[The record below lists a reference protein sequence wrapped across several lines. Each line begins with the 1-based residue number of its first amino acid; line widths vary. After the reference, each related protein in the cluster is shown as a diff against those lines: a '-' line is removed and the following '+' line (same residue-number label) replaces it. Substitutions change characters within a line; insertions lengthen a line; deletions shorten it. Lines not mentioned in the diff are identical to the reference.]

1 MNRKWYKNMEK
12 RVIVIDG
19 NSLMFRAYYATAYTG
34 NLMQAS
40 NGLYTNALY
49 GFVNMMNKIMDSMNP
64 THMLVAFDAGKQTFR
79 HKQYSDYK
87 GTRKKM
93 PEELGMQIPLI
104 KEYLNTIGVKQLE
117 LLDYEADDIVG
128 SMAKL
133 ASNAGYLVDIIS
145 GDKDLLQLVGKN
157 ITVHLTKKGITE
169 LDDYTEDNF
178 YEKLGFNPDQHVDYK
193 AMIGDSSDNLP
204 GVKGIGPKTALSLLQ
219 EYKSLENIIENIP
232 NLKGKTALAFEEN
245 KEVALKTKF
254 LATIYTLVPFD
265 FGIEDTIVS
274 KPNYHELRKFFEK
287 VEFKSFVK
295 KLDIEPTTTIEEKSI
310 EYNYHIDDINSLF
323 DKLNQESYIDI
334 ELDGDNYHRS
344 SVLGLSILVDKD
356 VYFIDKTMLFN
367 PKLQEYLLS
376 DYSKNVIDSKKLIV
390 SLSNLGIDIKNIN
403 FDLMLASYVINP
415 SYASG
420 DVKTVLEN
428 FKSTNVA
435 YHEEVYSKK
444 SKYVIPDMDV
454 YAKYSMNKVVALK
467 DVKPLIDKVLIEEE
481 LTSLLQ
487 DIELPLAR
495 VLSNIEINGFK
506 VNPKTLDKVRVDF
519 MSKQENA
526 KNEIYELVGHEFN
539 IASPK
544 QVGVVLFDELKIG
557 KGKKNKTGYS
567 TSVEVLESLKDAH
580 PVVEKILE
588 FRKYS
593 KLISTYVDGLSSE
606 IFSSDSKVH
615 TIFKQYLT
623 STGRLSS
630 TEPNIQNIPI
640 RTEEGKVIR
649 SAFEPSTMD
658 GYLVSADYSQIELR
672 ILAAVSNC
680 KAMLE
685 AFNNHID
692 LHSSTA
698 SKVFGVPLE
707 EVTKEMRR
715 RAKAVNFGIVYGMSD
730 WGLAETLHI
739 AQWEAADF
747 IEKYFM
753 IYPEIKEYLER
764 TVKEAKVKGYT
775 ETIFKRRRYIAELT
789 SSNHNLQ
796 KFGERTAMNAPIQ
809 GSAADVI
816 KIAMIDVYNKMQEL
830 SLKSKMVAQ
839 VHDELIID
847 TTFDELEIVKK
858 LIKETMEK
866 AVSIN
871 VLLESDVEVG
881 KTWDLK

>member
-1 MNRKWYKNMEK
+1 MDK
-12 RVIVIDG
+12 RVVVIDG

-49 GFVNMMNKIMDSMNP
+49 GFVNMMNKIIDSMNP
-64 THMLVAFDAGKQTFR
+64 TNMLVAFDAGKQTFR

-104 KEYLNTIGVKQLE
+104 KEYLNTLGIKQLE

-128 SMAKL
+128 SMARL
-133 ASNAGYLVDIIS
+133 AAGLGYPVDIIS
-145 GDKDLLQLVGKN
+145 GDKDLLQLVSEN
-157 ITVHLTKKGITE
+157 ITVHLTKKGITD
-169 LDDYTEDNF
+169 LDDYTVDNF
-178 YEKLGFNPDQHVDYK
+178 YEKLGFTPSQHVDYK

-219 EYKSLENIIENIP
+219 EYQSLENIIENIP
-232 NLKGKTALAFEEN
+232 SLKGKTAVAFLEN

-254 LATIYTLVPFD
+254 LATIYTSVPFD
-265 FGIEDTIVS
+265 FGVEDTIVL

-295 KLDIEPTTTIEEKSI
+295 KLDIEPTTTVEEKSI
-310 EYNYHIDDINSLF
+310 EYNYYLEETDSLF
-323 DKLNQESYIDI
+323 AKLNQESYIDI
-334 ELDGDNYHRS
+334 ELDGENYHRS
-344 SVLGLSILVDKD
+344 DILGLSILIGED
-356 VYFIDKTMLFN
+356 VYFLDKTMLFN
-367 PKLQEYLLS
+367 PKLQEYLVS
-376 DYSKNVIDSKKLIV
+376 DYPKYVVDSKKLIV
-390 SLSNLGIDIKNIN
+390 ALSNLGIDIKNIN
-403 FDLMLASYVINP
+403 FDLMLASYVLNP
-415 SYASG
+415 SLANG
-420 DVKTVLEN
+420 DIKTVLEN
-428 FKSTNVA
+428 FKTTSVA
-435 YHEEVYSKK
+435 YHEEIYSKK
-444 SKYVIPDMDV
+444 TKYVIPEYDV
-454 YAKYSMNKVVALK
+454 YAKYSMNKVIALK
-467 DVKPLIDKVLIEEE
+467 EVKDIIIFKLEEE
-481 LTSLLQ
+481 NLTSLLK

-495 VLSNIEINGFK
+495 VLSNIEINGFRI
-506 VNPKTLDKVRVDF
+506 NPKTLDRIKEDF
-519 MSKQENA
+519 IAKQETS
-526 KNEIYELVGHEFN
+526 KNKIYELVGHEFN

-567 TSVEVLESLKDAH
+567 TSVEVLESLKDFH
-580 PVVEKILE
+580 PVVGEILE

-606 IFSSDSKVH
+606 IFDSDSKVH

-640 RTEEGKVIR
+640 RTEEGRIIR
-649 SAFEPSTMD
+649 SAFVPSTED

-672 ILAAVSNC
+672 ILASVSNC
-680 KAMLE
+680 QAMLD

-707 EVTKEMRR
+707 EVTKDMRR
-715 RAKAVNFGIVYGMSD
+715 KAKAVNFGIVYGMSD
-730 WGLAETLHI
+730 WGLAEALHI
-739 AQWEAADF
+739 PQWEAADF

-753 IYPEIKEYLER
+753 IYPEIKEYLDK
-764 TVKEAKVKGYT
+764 TVKDAKNNGYT
-775 ETIFKRRRYIAELT
+775 ETIFKRRRYIPELS

-816 KIAMIDVYNKMQEL
+816 KIAMIDVYNKMEEL

-847 TTFDELEIVKK
+847 TTLDELEIVKK
-858 LIKETMEK
+858 MIKETMEK

>member
-1 MNRKWYKNMEK
+1 MDK

-133 ASNAGYLVDIIS
+133 TSRLGYSVDIIS
-145 GDKDLLQLVGKN
+145 GDKDLLQLVEKN

-169 LDDYTEDNF
+169 LDDYTVDNF
-178 YEKLGFNPDQHVDYK
+178 YEKLGFNPNQHVDYK
-193 AMIGDSSDNLP
+193 AMIGDTSDNLP
-204 GVKGIGPKTALSLLQ
+204 GVKGIGPKTALTLLQ
-219 EYKSLENIIENIP
+219 EYQSLENIIANIP
-232 NLKGKTALAFEEN
+232 SLKGKVAVAFEEN
-245 KEVALKTKF
+245 KDVAIKTKF
-254 LATIYTLVPFD
+254 LATIYTEVPFD
-265 FGIEDTIVS
+265 FKVEDTLIS

-295 KLDIEPTTTIEEKSI
+295 KLDIEPTTLDEVTI
-310 EYNYHIDDINSLF
+310 EYNYHLEETDSLF
-323 DKLNQESYIDI
+323 TKLNQESYIDI

-344 SVLGLSILVDKD
+344 NILGLSILVGED
-356 VYFIDKTMLFN
+356 VYFLDKTMLFN
-367 PKLQEYLLS
+367 PKIQEYLVS
-376 DYSKNVIDSKKLIV
+376 DYPKYVIDSKKLIV
-390 SLSNLGIDIKNIN
+390 SLNNLGLDIKNIS
-403 FDLMLASYVINP
+403 FDLMLASYVLNP
-415 SYASG
+415 SFASG
-420 DVKTVLEN
+420 DIKTVFEN

-444 SKYVIPDMDV
+444 TKYVIPEYAV
-454 YAKYSMNKVVALK
+454 YAKYSMNKVIALK
-467 DVKPLIDKVLIEEE
+467 EVKPIIDKNLEEE
-481 LTSLLQ
+481 NLTSLLK

-495 VLSNIEINGFK
+495 VLSNIEINGFR
-506 VNPKTLDKVRVDF
+506 VNPKTLDVIKEEF
-519 MSKQENA
+519 MTKQETSKNA
-526 KNEIYELVGHEFN
+526 IYSLVGHEFN

-544 QVGVVLFDELKIG
+544 QVGVVLFDELKLG
-557 KGKKNKTGYS
+557 KGKKTKTGYS

-580 PVVEKILE
+580 PVVEEILN

-593 KLISTYVDGLSSE
+593 KLISTYVEGLAEE
-606 IFSSDSKVH
+606 IFVSDSKVH

-640 RTEEGKVIR
+640 RTEEGRIIR
-649 SAFEPSTMD
+649 SAFVPSSDD

-672 ILAAVSNC
+672 ILASVSNC

-707 EVTKEMRR
+707 EVTKDMRR
-715 RAKAVNFGIVYGMSD
+715 KAKAVNFGIVYGMSD
-730 WGLAETLHI
+730 WGLAEALHI
-739 AQWEAADF
+739 PQWEAADF

-753 IYPEIKEYLER
+753 IYPEIKEYLDK
-764 TVKEAKVKGYT
+764 TVKEAKNNGYT
-775 ETIFKRRRYIAELT
+775 QTIFKRRRYIPELN

-816 KIAMIDVYNKMQEL
+816 KIAMINVYIKIEEL

-847 TTFDELEIVKK
+847 TTPDELEIVKK
-858 LIKETMEK
+858 KIKETMEK
-866 AVSIN
+866 AVSLN
-871 VLLESDVEVG
+871 VLLEADVEVG

>member
-1 MNRKWYKNMEK
+1 MDK

-133 ASNAGYLVDIIS
+133 ASNLGYPVDIIS
-145 GDKDLLQLVGKN
+145 GDKDLLQLVSEN

-169 LDDYTEDNF
+169 LDDYTVDNF
-178 YEKLGFNPDQHVDYK
+178 YEKLGFNPNQHVDYK

-204 GVKGIGPKTALSLLQ
+204 GVKGIGPKTALTLLQ
-219 EYKSLENIIENIP
+219 EYQSLENIIANIP
-232 NLKGKTALAFEEN
+232 SLKGKVAVAFEEN
-245 KEVALKTKF
+245 KDVAIKTKF
-254 LATIYTLVPFD
+254 LATIYTEVPFD
-265 FGIEDTIVS
+265 FGVEDTLVS

-295 KLDIEPTTTIEEKSI
+295 KLDIEPTTTDEVTV
-310 EYNYHIDDINSLF
+310 EYNYHLEESDSLF
-323 DKLNQESYIDI
+323 AKLNQESYIDI

-344 SVLGLSILVDKD
+344 NILGLSILVGED
-356 VYFIDKTMLFN
+356 VYFLDKTMLFN
-367 PKLQEYLLS
+367 PKLQEYLVSAYPKYVL
-376 DYSKNVIDSKKLIV
+376 DSKKLIV
-390 SLSNLGIDIKNIN
+390 ALNNVGIDIKNIS
-403 FDLMLASYVINP
+403 FDLMLASYVLNP
-415 SYASG
+415 SFASG
-420 DVKTVLEN
+420 DIKTVLEN
-428 FKSTNVA
+428 FKTTNVS

-444 SKYVIPDMDV
+444 TKYVIPEYVV
-454 YAKYSMNKVVALK
+454 YAKYSMNKVIALK
-467 DVKPLIDKVLIEEE
+467 EVKPIIDKSLEEE
-481 LTSLLQ
+481 GLTSLLK

-495 VLSNIEINGFK
+495 VLSNIEINGFR
-506 VNPKTLDKVRVDF
+506 VNPKTLNVIKEEF
-519 MSKQENA
+519 MTKQETSKNA
-526 KNEIYELVGHEFN
+526 IYSFVGHEFN

-544 QVGVVLFDELKIG
+544 QVGVVLFDELKLG
-557 KGKKNKTGYS
+557 KGKKTKTGYS
-567 TSVEVLESLKDAH
+567 TSVEVLESLKDVH
-580 PVVEKILE
+580 PVVEEILE

-593 KLISTYVDGLSSE
+593 KLISTYVEGLGEE
-606 IFSSDSKVH
+606 IFETDSKVH

-649 SAFEPSTMD
+649 SAFEPSSAE

-698 SKVFGVPLE
+698 SKVFGVPFE

-715 RAKAVNFGIVYGMSD
+715 KAKAVNFGIVYGMSD
-730 WGLAETLHI
+730 WGLAEALHI
-739 AQWEAADF
+739 PQWEAADF
-747 IEKYFM
+747 IEKYFI
-753 IYPEIKEYLER
+753 IYPEIKEYLEK
-764 TVKEAKVKGYT
+764 TIKEAKNNGYT
-775 ETIFKRRRYIAELT
+775 ETIFKRRRYIPELN

-816 KIAMIDVYNKMQEL
+816 KIAMIDVYNQIQSL
-830 SLKSKMVAQ
+830 GLKSKMVAQ

-847 TTFDELEIVKK
+847 TTADELEIVQKM
-858 LIKETMEK
+858 IKETMEK
-866 AVSIN
+866 AVSLN
-871 VLLESDVEVG
+871 VLLEADVEVG

>member
-1 MNRKWYKNMEK
+1 MDK

-34 NLMQAS
+34 NLMQTS
-40 NGLYTNALY
+40 TGLYTNALY

-64 THMLVAFDAGKQTFR
+64 TYMLVAFDAGKQTFR

-104 KEYLNTIGVKQLE
+104 KEYLQTLGIKQLE

-128 SMAKL
+128 SMAKAA
-133 ASNAGYLVDIIS
+133 ASLGYPVDIIS
-145 GDKDLLQLVGKN
+145 GDKDLLQLVGEN

-169 LDDYTEDNF
+169 LDDYTVDNF
-178 YEKLGFNPDQHVDYK
+178 YEKLGFNPNQHVDYK
-193 AMIGDSSDNLP
+193 AMIGDTSDNLP

-219 EYKSLENIIENIP
+219 EYDNLENIIANIP
-232 NLKGKTALAFEEN
+232 SLKGKVAVAFEEN
-245 KEVALKTKF
+245 KDVALKTKF
-254 LATIYTLVPFD
+254 LATIYTSVPFD
-265 FGIEDTIVS
+265 FSVEDTLVS

-295 KLDIEPTTTIEEKSI
+295 KLDIEPTTEEINNKELVTIEYK
-310 EYNYHIDDINSLF
+310 YHYDLDDLELN
-323 DKLNQESYIDI
+323 LNQESFIDI

-344 SVLGLSILVDKD
+344 NVLGLSILIGED
-356 VYFIDKTMLFN
+356 VYFLDKARLFN
-367 PKLQEYLLS
+367 PKFQEYLIS
-376 DYSKNVIDSKKLIV
+376 DYPKYVLDSKKLIV
-390 SLSNLGIDIKNIN
+390 ALSNLGINIQN
-403 FDLMLASYVINP
+403 ICFDLMLAAYVLNP
-415 SYASG
+415 SYANG
-420 DVKTVLEN
+420 DIKTVLEN
-428 FKSTNVA
+428 FKPTSVA
-435 YHEEVYSKK
+435 YHEEIYSKK
-444 SKYVIPDMDV
+444 TKYVIPEFEV
-454 YAKYSMNKVVALK
+454 YAKYSMNKAVALK
-467 DVKPLIDKVLIEEE
+467 EIKPLMEDALKKEE
-481 LTSLLQ
+481 LTSLLN
-487 DIELPLAR
+487 DIEIPLAR
-495 VLSNIEINGFK
+495 VLANIEMNGFK
-506 VNPKTLDKVRVDF
+506 VNAKTLELIRGEFNQKGEQAQ
-519 MSKQENA
+519 KT
-526 KNEIYELVGHEFN
+526 IYELVGHEFN

-544 QVGVVLFDELKIG
+544 QVGVVLFDELKLG
-557 KGKKNKTGYS
+557 KGKKTKTGYS
-567 TSVEVLESLKDAH
+567 TSVEVLESLRDTH

-593 KLISTYVDGLSSE
+593 KLISTYVDGLGSE
-606 IFSSDSKVH
+606 IFASDSKVH

-649 SAFEPSTMD
+649 SAFEPSSVD

-680 KAMLE
+680 QAMLE

-715 RAKAVNFGIVYGMSD
+715 KAKAVNFGIVYGMSD
-730 WGLAETLHI
+730 WGLAEALHI
-739 AQWEAADF
+739 PQWEAANF

-753 IYPEIKEYLER
+753 IYPEIKEYLTK
-764 TVKEAKVKGYT
+764 TVKEARANGYT
-775 ETIFKRRRYIAELT
+775 ETIFKRRRYIPELN

-816 KIAMIDVYNKMQEL
+816 KIAMIDVYNKIEEL

-847 TTFDELEIVKK
+847 TTKEELEIVKK

-866 AVSIN
+866 AVSLN
-871 VLLESDVEVG
+871 VLLEADVEVG

>member
-1 MNRKWYKNMEK
+1 MDK

-133 ASNAGYLVDIIS
+133 ASRLGYLVDIIS
-145 GDKDLLQLVGKN
+145 GDKDLLQLVEKN

-169 LDDYTEDNF
+169 LDDYTVDNF
-178 YEKLGFNPDQHVDYK
+178 YEKLGFNPNQHVDYK

-204 GVKGIGPKTALSLLQ
+204 GVKGIGPKTALTLLQ
-219 EYKSLENIIENIP
+219 EYQSLENIIANIP
-232 NLKGKTALAFEEN
+232 SLKGKVAVAFEEN
-245 KEVALKTKF
+245 KDVAIKTKF
-254 LATIYTLVPFD
+254 LATIYTEVPFD
-265 FGIEDTIVS
+265 FEVEDTLVS

-295 KLDIEPTTTIEEKSI
+295 KLDIESTTVDEVPV
-310 EYNYHIDDINSLF
+310 EYNYHLEETDSLF
-323 DKLNQESYIDI
+323 TKLNQESYIDI

-344 SVLGLSILVDKD
+344 NILGLSILVGED
-356 VYFIDKTMLFN
+356 VYFLDKTMLFN
-367 PKLQEYLLS
+367 PKIQEYLVS
-376 DYSKNVIDSKKLIV
+376 DYPKYVLDSKKLIV
-390 SLSNLGIDIKNIN
+390 ALNNLGIDIKNIS
-403 FDLMLASYVINP
+403 FDLMLASYVLNP
-415 SYASG
+415 SFASG
-420 DVKTVLEN
+420 DIKTVFEN
-428 FKSTNVA
+428 FKSTNVT

-444 SKYVIPDMDV
+444 TKYVIPEYV
-454 YAKYSMNKVVALK
+454 LYAKYSMNKVIALK
-467 DVKPLIDKVLIEEE
+467 EVKPIIDKSLEEE
-481 LTSLLQ
+481 NLTSLLK

-495 VLSNIEINGFK
+495 VLSNIEINGFR
-506 VNPKTLDKVRVDF
+506 VNPKTLDVIKEEF
-519 MSKQENA
+519 MAKQETSKNA
-526 KNEIYELVGHEFN
+526 IYSFVGHEFN

-544 QVGVVLFDELKIG
+544 QVGVVLFDELKLG
-557 KGKKNKTGYS
+557 KGKKTKTGYS

-593 KLISTYVDGLSSE
+593 KLISTYVEGLAEE
-606 IFSSDSKVH
+606 IFVSDSKVH

-640 RTEEGKVIR
+640 RTEEGRIIR
-649 SAFEPSTMD
+649 SAFVPSSDD

-672 ILAAVSNC
+672 ILASVSNC

-707 EVTKEMRR
+707 EVTKDMRR
-715 RAKAVNFGIVYGMSD
+715 KAKAVNFGIVYGMSD
-730 WGLAETLHI
+730 WGLAEALHI
-739 AQWEAADF
+739 PQWEAADF

-753 IYPEIKEYLER
+753 IYPEIKEYLDK
-764 TVKEAKVKGYT
+764 TVKEAKNNGYT
-775 ETIFKRRRYIAELT
+775 QTIFKRRRYIPELN

-816 KIAMIDVYNKMQEL
+816 KIAMIDVYNKIEEL

-847 TTFDELEIVKK
+847 TTPDELEIVKK
-858 LIKETMEK
+858 MIKETMEK
-866 AVSIN
+866 AVSLN
-871 VLLESDVEVG
+871 VLLEADVEVG